1 MTFPDT
7 GQAIDQ
13 VLPRLRSYADTDTP
27 WHAKKMFI
35 GGSYF
40 GGDEILNA
48 SNMAAGVYQNHN
60 ALYAGRVF
68 PGLVEI
74 EQQIISMLLNLYNA
88 PPSAIGSLTGGG
100 TESLLLAVMSAL
112 NRAKSMGK
120 QGPFDVIIPESAHP
134 GFDKAAHL
142 MGLNAIRLTS
152 SDAYR
157 ADIEQIKAS
166 IGPNAIFLAASA
178 PSFPFGIT
186 DPVDELAVIAKKHR
200 LWLHVDACHGG
211 FVLPFANQLGY
222 AIPDFDF
229 SVDGVTSLSVDL
241 HKLGYANK
249 GASALLLADVRNEKY
264 QRYTFDNWPGGR
276 YSTMGLMGSR
286 SAGGMAS
293 AWAMMQILG
302 QTGYREIVSEILT
315 ARDRLINGL
324 TDIQGIRVLGN
335 PDAYLIAFSS
345 DTADIMALS
354 EGMLSKGWLTGHLT
368 RPKAIH
374 LFLDRENVTSIFEF
388 LEDLSDTIVEVS
400 MGRWSATS
408 VDADYSR

>member
-13 VLPRLRSYADTDTP
+13 VLTRLRSYAETDTP

-60 ALYAGRVF
+60 ALYAGRIF

-74 EQQIISMLLNLYNA
+74 EQEIISMLLNLYNA

-142 MGLNAIRLTS
+142 MGLNAIRLAS

-186 DPVDELAVIAKKHR
+186 DPVDELAIIAKKHR

-249 GASALLLADVRNEKY
+249 GASALLLADVKNEKY

-388 LEDLSDTIVEVS
+388 LEDLSDTMVEVS

>member
-13 VLPRLRSYADTDTP
+13 VLRRLRSYAETDTP

-112 NRAKSMGK
+112 KRAKSIGK

-157 ADIEQIKAS
+157 ANIEQIKAS

-249 GASALLLADVRNEKY
+249 GASALLLADVKNEKY

-374 LFLDRENVTSIFEF
+374 LFLDRENVTSISEF
-388 LEDLSDTIVEVS
+388 LEDLSDTMVEVS

>member
-13 VLPRLRSYADTDTP
+13 VLTRLRSYADTDTP

-60 ALYAGRVF
+60 ALYAGRIF

-74 EQQIISMLLNLYNA
+74 EQEIISMLLNLYNA

-120 QGPFDVIIPESAHP
+120 QRPFDVIIPESAHP

-186 DPVDELAVIAKKHR
+186 DPVDELAIIAKKHR

-249 GASALLLADVRNEKY
+249 GASALLLADVKNEKY

-374 LFLDRENVTSIFEF
+374 LFLDRENVTSISEF
-388 LEDLSDTIVEVS
+388 LEDLSDTMVEVS

>member
-13 VLPRLRSYADTDTP
+13 VLTRLRSYAETDTP

-74 EQQIISMLLNLYNA
+74 EQEIISMLLNLYNA

-186 DPVDELAVIAKKHR
+186 DPVDELAIIAKKHR

-249 GASALLLADVRNEKY
+249 GASALLLADVKNEKY

-335 PDAYLIAFSS
+335 PAAYLIAFSS

-374 LFLDRENVTSIFEF
+374 LFLDRENVTSISEF
-388 LEDLSDTIVEVS
+388 LEDLSDTMVEVS

>member
-13 VLPRLRSYADTDTP
+13 VLTRLRSYADTDTP

-74 EQQIISMLLNLYNA
+74 EQEIISMLLNLYNA

-112 NRAKSMGK
+112 NRAKSIGK

-186 DPVDELAVIAKKHR
+186 DPVDELAMIAKKHR

-286 SAGGMAS
+286 AAGGMAS

-388 LEDLSDTIVEVS
+388 LEDLSDTMVEVS

>member
-13 VLPRLRSYADTDTP
+13 VLTRLRSYAETDTP

-60 ALYAGRVF
+60 ALYAGRIF

-74 EQQIISMLLNLYNA
+74 EQEIISMLLNLYNA

-186 DPVDELAVIAKKHR
+186 DPVDELAIIAKKHR

-249 GASALLLADVRNEKY
+249 GASALLLADVKNEKY

-374 LFLDRENVTSIFEF
+374 LFLDRENVTSISEF

>member
-74 EQQIISMLLNLYNA
+74 EQEIISMLLNLYNA

-186 DPVDELAVIAKKHR
+186 DPVDELAIIAKKHR

-249 GASALLLADVRNEKY
+249 GASALLLADVKNEKY

-388 LEDLSDTIVEVS
+388 LEDLSDTMVEVS

>member
-60 ALYAGRVF
+60 ALYAGRIF

-74 EQQIISMLLNLYNA
+74 EQEIISMLLNLYNA

-249 GASALLLADVRNEKY
+249 GASALLLADVKNEKY

-388 LEDLSDTIVEVS
+388 LEDLSDTMVEVS

>member
-186 DPVDELAVIAKKHR
+186 DPVDELAIIAKKHR

-249 GASALLLADVRNEKY
+249 GASALLLADVKNEKY

-388 LEDLSDTIVEVS
+388 LEDLSDTMVEVS

>member
-1 MTFPDT
+1 MTFPNS
-7 GQAIDQ
+7 GQAVDEVIRK
-13 VLPRLRSYADTDTP
+13 LHSYVETDTP

-40 GGDEILNA
+40 GGEEILYA

-74 EQQIISMLLNLYNA
+74 EQEIVTVLLDLYKA
-88 PPSAIGSLTGGG
+88 PTTGVGSLTGGG

-120 QGPFDVIIPESAHP
+120 QGPFDLIIPEAAHP

-142 MGLNAIRLTS
+142 MGANAIRLTS
-152 SDAYR
+152 STAYR
-157 ADIEQIKAS
+157 ADTKQIKTL
-166 IGPNAIFLAASA
+166 IGPNAILLAASA

-186 DPVDELAVIAKKHR
+186 DPIDELAVIAKENG

-211 FVLPFANQLGY
+211 FVLPFARQLGY
-222 AIPDFDF
+222 ATPDFDF
-229 SVDGVTSLSVDL
+229 SIDGVTSLSVDL

-249 GASALLLADVRNEKY
+249 GASALLLADTENEKY
-264 QRYTFDNWPGGR
+264 QRYTFDKWPGGR

-293 AWAMMQILG
+293 AWAMIRILG

-315 ARDRLINGL
+315 ARDQLLDGL
-324 TDIQGIRVLGN
+324 TQIKGIRVLGN
-335 PDAYLIAFSS
+335 PDAYLIAFAS

-368 RPKAIH
+368 RPRAIH
-374 LFLDRENVTSIFEF
+374 LFLDRENATSVSEF
-388 LEDLSDTIVEVS
+388 LEDLSDTMREVS
-400 MGRWSATS
+400 EGRWAETS
-408 VDADYSR
+408 VDTDYTR

>member
-1 MTFPDT
+1 MTFPDS
-7 GQAIDQ
+7 GQTIDA
-13 VLPRLRSYADTDTP
+13 VLCELRSYVEKDTP

-40 GGDEILNA
+40 GGDEIVSA
-48 SNMAAGVYQNHN
+48 SNKAAGIYQNHN
-60 ALYAGRVF
+60 VLYAGRVF
-68 PGLVEI
+68 PGLVQI
-74 EQQIISMLLNLYNA
+74 EQEIISALLGLFKA
-88 PPSAIGSLTGGG
+88 PPSGTGNLTGCG

-112 NRAKSMGK
+112 NRAKSIGR
-120 QGPFDVIIPESAHP
+120 QAPFDLIIPEAAHP

-142 MGLNAIRLTS
+142 MGANAIRLAS
-152 SDAYR
+152 SHIFR
-157 ADIEQIKAS
+157 ADPEQIKGLV
-166 IGPNAIFLAASA
+166 GPNTVFLAASA
-178 PSFPFGIT
+178 PSFPFGVT
-186 DPVDELAVIAKKHR
+186 DRVDELAVIAKESD
-200 LWLHVDACHGG
+200 LWLQVDACHGG

-249 GASALLLADVRNEKY
+249 GASALLLADVKNEKY

-293 AWAMMQILG
+293 AWAMIQILG

-315 ARDRLINGL
+315 ARDRLISGL
-324 TDIQGIRVLGN
+324 NDIPGIRVLGK

-374 LFLDRENVTSIFEF
+374 LFLDRENVTSVSEF
-388 LEDLSDTIVEVS
+388 LEDLSDTMVEVS
-400 MGRWSATS
+400 MGRWTAPS
-408 VDADYSR
+408 VDTDYSR

>member
-13 VLPRLRSYADTDTP
+13 VLRRLRSYAETDTP

-48 SNMAAGVYQNHN
+48 SNMAAGVYQNHS

-186 DPVDELAVIAKKHR
+186 DPVDELAIIAKKHR

-249 GASALLLADVRNEKY
+249 GASALLLADVKNEKY

-374 LFLDRENVTSIFEF
+374 LFLDRENVTSISEF
-388 LEDLSDTIVEVS
+388 LEDLSDTMVEVS

>member
-142 MGLNAIRLTS
+142 LGLNAIRLTS

-186 DPVDELAVIAKKHR
+186 DPVDELAIIAKKHR

-249 GASALLLADVRNEKY
+249 GASALLLADVKNEKY

-302 QTGYREIVSEILT
+302 QPGYREIVSEILT

-374 LFLDRENVTSIFEF
+374 LFLDRENVTSISEF
-388 LEDLSDTIVEVS
+388 LEDLSDTMVEVS

>member
-13 VLPRLRSYADTDTP
+13 VLHRLRSYADTDTP
-27 WHAKKMFI
+27 WHASKMFI

-40 GGDEILNA
+40 GGDEVLNA

-74 EQQIISMLLNLYNA
+74 EQEIISMLLDLYNA
-88 PPSAIGSLTGGG
+88 PPSATGNLTGGG

-120 QGPFDVIIPESAHP
+120 QGPFDLIIPESAHP

-142 MGLNAIRLTS
+142 MGANAIRLTS

-186 DPVDELAVIAKKHR
+186 DPVDQLAIIAKKHN

-222 AIPDFDF
+222 ATPDFDF

-249 GASALLLADVRNEKY
+249 GASALLLADVKNDKY

-293 AWAMMQILG
+293 AWAMIQILG

-315 ARDRLINGL
+315 ARDRLISGL
-324 TDIQGIRVLGN
+324 TDIPGIRVLGN

-368 RPKAIH
+368 RPRAIH
-374 LFLDRENVTSIFEF
+374 LFLDRENVTSVSEF
-388 LEDLSDTIVEVS
+388 LEDLSDTMVEVS
-400 MGRWSATS
+400 MGRWTATS

>member
-120 QGPFDVIIPESAHP
+120 HGPFDVIIPESAHP

-186 DPVDELAVIAKKHR
+186 DPVDELAIIAKKHR

-249 GASALLLADVRNEKY
+249 GASALLLADVKNEKY

-374 LFLDRENVTSIFEF
+374 LFLDRENVTSISEF